1 MSDRPTTEDF
11 YRGEGAASSSGAAGR
26 GTSPTATVDST
37 GSTSGDSSGG
47 STATDAS
54 TGSVSGAATAGA
66 SGGYAG
72 SRSAPSARSAGQLM
86 KEITEDLSS
95 LFRKEIELAKQEIG
109 GSVKVKAKGAAI
121 IAIAGFFGL
130 LALQFLLLAIRDGFD
145 TFLWTWVADIATALV
160 LLLIGAVAAL
170 VARKKL
176 QTPIAAD
183 LTKQTVKED
192 IEWAKS
198 IGKR

>member
-1 MSDRPTTEDF
+1 VSDRPTTEDF
-11 YRGEGAASSSGAAGR
+11 YRGDARAS
-26 GTSPTATVDST
+26 
-37 GSTSGDSSGG
+37 
-47 STATDAS
+47 
-54 TGSVSGAATAGA
+54 ATAGTAAADSATRAA
-66 SGGYAG
+66 SDPTW
-72 SRSAPSARSAGQLM
+72 SSASAATGKSAGQLM

-109 GSVKVKAKGAAI
+109 GSVKDKAKGAAI
-121 IAIAGFFGL
+121 IAIAGLFGL
-130 LALQFLLLAIRDGFD
+130 LALLFLLLAVRDGFD
-145 TFLWTWVADIATALV
+145 TFLWTWLADIATAVV
-160 LLLIGAVAAL
+160 LLVIGALAAL

-176 QTPIAAD
+176 QTPIKAD

>member
-1 MSDRPTTEDF
+1 LSDRPTTEDF
-11 YRGEGAASSSGAAGR
+11 YRGNGGGTDGGGKSAGR
-26 GTSPTATVDST
+26 
-37 GSTSGDSSGG
+37 
-47 STATDAS
+47 
-54 TGSVSGAATAGA
+54 
-66 SGGYAG
+66 
-72 SRSAPSARSAGQLM
+72 LM

-109 GSVKVKAKGAAI
+109 GSVKAKAKGAAI
-121 IAIAGFFGL
+121 IAIAGVFAALALMFFL
-130 LALQFLLLAIRDGFD
+130 LAVRDGFD
-145 TFLWTWVADIATALV
+145 TFLWTWLADIATALV
-160 LLLIGAVAAL
+160 LLVIGGIAAL

-176 QTPIAAD
+176 ATPIQAD